1 MLVPT
6 HIPGVS
12 VKRSKHGVQHR
23 LRRGCNYAEFA
34 YASDEASHAP
44 ARASLIALIDP
55 KPLIRES
62 ILGMLGASLPEH
74 RKVLG
79 VSSFEEL
86 LERAKAE
93 ALRDSDG
100 DLDLVILYIR
110 SAGVNNNWVQEQL
123 QLIKAQRPEMPVIM
137 LSDRNDADDVI
148 DALNCGVRGY
158 IPTSI
163 AAKVAIAALSVVEAG
178 GTYVPADVLRHEGPA
193 IESNGNA
200 AHEPGELSLTS
211 RELAVIDLLRLGNAN
226 KVIAIKLNLRES
238 TVKVHVRNILKKLR
252 VSNRTHAAT
261 VANRLLAN
269 PHLIART
276 NTIRRDGLH

>member
-12 VKRSKHGVQHR
+12 VKRSKHAGQPR
-23 LRRGCNYAEFA
+23 LRRGPNYPELS
-34 YASDEASHAP
+34 YASDEVSNGP
-44 ARASLIALIDP
+44 ARPSLIALIDP

-62 ILGMLGASLPEH
+62 ILRMLGASLPEH
-74 RKVLG
+74 GKLLG

-93 ALRDSDG
+93 ALPDSDG
-100 DLDLVILYIR
+100 DLVILYIR

-123 QLIKAQRPEMPVIM
+123 QLIKAQRPEIPIIM

-163 AAKVAIAALSVVEAG
+163 AAKVAIAALSLVEAG
-178 GTYVPADVLRHEGPA
+178 GTYVPADVLRHEGLA
-193 IESNGNA
+193 IESNA

-238 TVKVHVRNILKKLR
+238 TVKVHVRNILKKLH